1 MTQEIPDIDG
11 LDAAGDRFIERMAQ
25 LLESDGFA
33 RTAGRIFGLLLLTP
47 GPLSQ
52 EELAERLQVSRGSV
66 SQETRS
72 LEKIG
77 AIERVS
83 RPGDRRAFYEVSD
96 RMHDRMLSLRIE
108 RFEFTRHALRE
119 GMKSAAAE
127 DPRVRRR
134 MERFETFFG
143 VMLETIRRTREEWR
157 SRADEE

>member
-1 MTQEIPDIDG
+1 MGTDP
-11 LDAAGDRFIERMAQ
+11 AGERFIERMAQ

-77 AIERVS
+77 VIERVT

-96 RMHDRMLSLRIE
+96 LIHDRILSLRIE
-108 RFEFTRHALRE
+108 RFEYTREALHE

-134 MERFETFFG
+134 MERFEGFFG
-143 VMLETIRRTREEWR
+143 VMLELIRRTREDWKDR
-157 SRADEE
+157 LDDE